1 MSTAHDLA
9 KQKRLEEA
17 GAWCL
22 RLADGPLG
30 SADQQLFDEWL
41 SADPLNHRAFEN
53 SVRIWRQYG
62 EAAAAPEFI
71 DVRKRAL
78 ALYRRH
84 NRARWASRERPPFL
98 AAIAASLLLFLAV
111 GVLWLRSLPTTYVTG
126 VGERRIVRLEDGSR
140 ISLDAQTEVRVWL
153 RKDRRELS
161 LVAGRAKFDVAKD
174 PLRPFSVALGNKV
187 VVATGTSFSVELV
200 RHQMRVVLYEGQVA
214 VLQQADDLP
223 KAAPV
228 QLAARR
234 GPADIQLRPG
244 KELIASLDENVA
256 AVVATDVRRSLSW
269 EAGQLAFVDEPL
281 AEAIERVN
289 RNSDRKIVIGDPEV
303 SGMLV
308 NGVFNSGD
316 LDAFM
321 VGIRETL
328 PVAIRAES
336 ERFVVTKARDRE

>member
-1 MSTAHDLA
+1 MSTSHDFA

-17 GAWCL
+17 GEWCL
-22 RLADGPLG
+22 RVAEGRLGP
-30 SADQQLFDEWL
+30 ADQQLFDKWL
-41 SADPLNHRAFEN
+41 DADPLNLRAFEN
-53 SVRIWRQYG
+53 SVRVWRQYG

-78 ALYRRH
+78 AIYRRH
-84 NRARWASRERPPFL
+84 NRARWSTRDRSPLL
-98 AAIAASLLLFLAV
+98 AAIAASLLIFLAV
-111 GVLWLRSLPTTYVTG
+111 GAIWLHSLPTKYVTG

-214 VLQQADDLP
+214 VLQRADDLP

-228 QLAARR
+228 QLSARR
-234 GPADIQLRPG
+234 GPADVQLRPG
-244 KELIASLDENVA
+244 KELIASLDADVA

-269 EAGQLAFVDEPL
+269 EAGQLSFVDEPL
-281 AEAIERVN
+281 VEAVERVN

-303 SGMLV
+303 SRMPV

-316 LDAFM
+316 VDAFM

-328 PVAIRAES
+328 PVAVHPEG
-336 ERFVVTKARDRE
+336 ERFVVTKAQDPS